1 MLLSFSDVIPSVII
15 KPPVLIS
22 GRQSLKFHNVAY
34 VIDDLSAIAYQINYQ
49 FHCSPFKQAL
59 YIHELLAVGFEENFY
74 LFNLSN
80 QDNLLSLS
88 LSGYFGQ
95 FYFEEDLIYI
105 ADANGLTCVNLKG
118 ETIWQNNRLGID
130 GVKIDGFTKDQIY
143 GSGEFDPP
151 SDWKDFV
158 IRKRDGVIVE

>member
-15 KPPVLIS
+15 KPPILIS
-22 GRQSLKFHNVAY
+22 GRQSLKYHNMSFL
-34 VIDDLSAIAYQINYQ
+34 IDEISAIAYQINYE

-80 QDNLLSLS
+80 QGNLLNLQ

-95 FYFEEDLIYI
+95 FYFEEDLFYI

-118 ETIWQNNRLGID
+118 DMIWKNITLGVD
-130 GVKIDGFTKDQIY
+130 GVKIDGFTNDQIY

-158 IRKRDGVIVE
+158 IRKKDGVNVE